1 MMSYCFLSGGK
12 FKLMKKNILVSIIML
27 ITTPLIAQ
35 QKLSAEKL
43 WQLGRVSGDV
53 INKKK
58 NEVIYSVNSVNI
70 EENKGNKN
78 TFAIS
83 LKNGNPKQINTEN
96 ESITIVN
103 IYQDKLIYLKNDQ
116 LWSCSLD
123 YTKHKQLTNLKG
135 GIENP
140 KISPDGKHILFTK
153 ETLVVKTEAKDIY
166 NDLPKANAY
175 VFNDLN
181 YRHWDTWEEG
191 KFSHI
196 YIADFEN
203 GQLLNLKDIMENEP
217 YDSPQKPFGGT
228 EDVIWSPDSKSILYV
243 AKKKFGKAYA
253 TSTNTDIYRYDLLT
267 QKTTNITDGMQGY
280 DTHPS
285 FNKDGSFLAWT
296 SMAEDGYE
304 SDKNDIYILDLKTE
318 KKYNLTKDWDETVS
332 GFIWGE
338 DGKSIFFNAY
348 YKGTQQLY
356 TINTEKGFN
365 LTSVN
370 DIKQLTEGQWDINAI
385 LGQIG
390 NLLVVSKTDM
400 NHSAELYTLNIKN
413 GKLNQLTHV
422 NDSEYKNIAKSKV
435 EERWIKTTDG
445 KSMLAWVI
453 YPPDFDSSKKYPAL
467 LYCQG
472 GPQSAVSQFYSVRWN
487 FQLMAAQGYIVV
499 APNRRGLPG
508 FGVEWNRQISGDWGG
523 QAMKDYLA
531 AIDEISKESFVDKN
545 RLGCV
550 GASYGGY
557 SVYMLAGIHQ
567 NRFKTFIA
575 HNGLFDLRSWYG
587 TTEELFFANKDVGG
601 AYWQES
607 VPKAYRDFNPSE
619 YINKW
624 NTPILIF
631 QGGRDYRVPIEQGLQ
646 AYQAA
651 QLKGIK
657 SRLVYFPDENHW
669 VLKAQNGIVWQR
681 EFFKW
686 LEETL

>member
-1 MMSYCFLSGGK
+1 
-12 FKLMKKNILVSIIML
+12 MKTKVLLSIIML
-27 ITTPLIAQ
+27 GTTPLVAQ
-35 QKLSAEKL
+35 QKLTPEKL
-43 WQLGRVSGDV
+43 WQLGKVSGDI
-53 INKKK
+53 INK
-58 NEVIYSVNSVNI
+58 NTGEVIYSVSKVDI
-70 EENKGNKN
+70 EENKSTKN
-78 TFAIS
+78 TYAIS
-83 LKNGNPKQINTEN
+83 LKTGKNRQINTEN
-96 ESITIVN
+96 ESISVLDIHQGR
-103 IYQDKLIYLKNDQ
+103 IIYLKKDQ

-123 YTKHKQLTNLKG
+123 YKDHKQLINVDG

-140 KISPDGKHILFTK
+140 KISPDGKYILFSK
-153 ETLVVKTEAKDIY
+153 ETLVIKTESKDIY
-166 NDLPKANAY
+166 PDLAKSTAY

-196 YIADFEN
+196 YIAELKDD
-203 GQLLNLKDIMENEP
+203 QLVNVKDIMEHEP
-217 YDSPQKPFGGT
+217 YDSPQKPFGGA
-228 EDVIWSPDSKSILYV
+228 EDMIWSADSKSILYV
-243 AKKKFGKAYA
+243 SKKKFGKAYA
-253 TSTNTDIYRYDLLT
+253 TSTNTDIYQYDISTGKTSNLT
-267 QKTTNITDGMQGY
+267 EGMNGY
-280 DTHPS
+280 DTHPT
-285 FNKDGSFLAWT
+285 FNKDGSLLAWT

-304 SDKNDIYILDLKTE
+304 SDKNDIYILDLKT
-318 KKYNLTKDWDETVS
+318 KQKYNLTKDWDETVS
-332 GFIWGE
+332 SFTWGE
-338 DGKSIFFNAY
+338 DGKTIFFNAY
-348 YKGTQQLY
+348 NKGTQQVYIIHLDKKL
-356 TINTEKGFN
+356 NQ
-365 LTSVN
+365 TSAKN
-370 DIKQLTEGQWDINAI
+370 IKQLSRGQWDINAL

-390 NLLVVSKTDM
+390 NTLVVSRTDM
-400 NHSAELYTLNIKN
+400 NHAAELFTLDIKT
-413 GKLNQLTHV
+413 GKIAPLTYA
-422 NDSEYKNIAKSKV
+422 NDKEYLNIAKSKV
-435 EERWIKTTDG
+435 EERWVKTSDG
-445 KSMLAWVI
+445 KDMLTWVI
-453 YPPDFDSSKKYPAL
+453 YPPDFDPSKKYPTL

-487 FQLMAAQGYIVV
+487 FQLMAANGYIIV

-523 QAMKDYLA
+523 QAMKDYLS
-531 AIDEISKESFVDKN
+531 AIDDISKESYVDKS

-567 NRFKTFIA
+567 NRFKSFIA

-601 AYWQES
+601 SYWQENAPS
-607 VPKAYRDFNPSE
+607 AYKEFSPSE
-619 YINKW
+619 YVKNW

-631 QGGRDYRVPIEQGLQ
+631 QGGKDYRVPIEQGLQ

-686 LEETL
+686 LQETL

>member
-1 MMSYCFLSGGK
+1 
-12 FKLMKKNILVSIIML
+12 ML

-35 QKLSAEKL
+35 QKLSPEKL

-83 LKNGNPKQINTEN
+83 LKNGNPKQIDAEN
-96 ESITIVN
+96 ESIAIVN

-123 YTKHKQLTNLKG
+123 YTEHKQLTNLEG

-166 NDLPKANAY
+166 HDLPKANAY

-196 YIADFEN
+196 YIAGFEN

-228 EDVIWSPDSKSILYV
+228 EDMIWSPDSKSILYV

-365 LTSVN
+365 LMSVS
-370 DIKQLTEGQWDINAI
+370 DIKQLTKGQWDINAI

-531 AIDEISKESFVDKN
+531 AIDDISKESFVDKN

-657 SRLVYFPDENHW
+657 SRLVYFPDENHL